1 MTCNPQSPQAAD
13 AVRAWLICAIGGS
26 VNVYGRGNVP
36 AAGGAQAGHHFAVSV
51 PIADQ
56 DSLYRLRSLRGPV
69 LFNGGELE
77 VVLVV
82 PRSAIDHRGR
92 WAHREVSVH
101 VRRAA

>member
-1 MTCNPQSPQAAD
+1 MTCDPASAQAAD
-13 AVRAWLICAIGGS
+13 AVRNWLICAIGGS
-26 VNVYGRGNVP
+26 VNVYLRGYVP
-36 AAGGAQAGHHFAVSV
+36 PAGGAEAGHHFAVSV
-51 PIADQ
+51 PVADQ

-69 LFNGGELE
+69 LFCGGELD